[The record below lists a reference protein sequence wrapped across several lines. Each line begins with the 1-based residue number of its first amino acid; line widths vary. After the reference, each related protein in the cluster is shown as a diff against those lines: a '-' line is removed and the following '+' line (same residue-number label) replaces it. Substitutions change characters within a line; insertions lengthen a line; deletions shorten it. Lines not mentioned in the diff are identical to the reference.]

1 MEYLEQLASEW
12 YEYQGYFV
20 HRDLWVGAE
29 CDGSYECQLDV
40 VAFHP
45 IRRHL
50 VYIEPTLDL
59 LSCGT
64 HTVNG

>member
-1 MEYLEQLASEW
+1 MVMNIKATSCTGTQFA
-12 YEYQGYFV
+12 GRV
-20 HRDLWVGAE
+20 DLWVGAE
-29 CDGSYECQLDV
+29 SDGSYECQLDV